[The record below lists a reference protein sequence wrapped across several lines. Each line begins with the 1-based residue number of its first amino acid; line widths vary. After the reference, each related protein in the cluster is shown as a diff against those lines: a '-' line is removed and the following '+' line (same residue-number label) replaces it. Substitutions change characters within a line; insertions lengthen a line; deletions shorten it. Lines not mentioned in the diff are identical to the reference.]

1 MPRPAKP
8 PRLYLRHR
16 PGRDPV
22 YVILDRGD
30 EHGTGFGQGR
40 EREAEKA
47 FADYLAAKHSADW
60 GDGDPSRI
68 PVADVLT
75 LYATE
80 RAPNI
85 ASPET
90 AAHRIDRLL
99 EFFGGMA
106 CWDVTKS
113 TCAAYVKAR
122 VAGLNDR
129 KPVKVETARTELQTL
144 GAALSYAYKAR
155 RISKPVFVDLPDKS
169 PPRERWLTRS
179 EAARL
184 IAGAL
189 GFSPVEFDKQGRVA
203 KWERKGA
210 PSYHVAR
217 FMLCALYT
225 GTRHEA
231 VLTMRWGV
239 NSASGWFDLEKGMLY
254 RRGEGER
261 DTKKRRTPAPIPDRL
276 DPHLRRWRGMTKLGP
291 CEYEDRLTLRQKTG
305 FARARDLAKLGED
318 VTPHTLKH
326 TCITWLL
333 QSGVSTWEVAGFTGT
348 SEDTIR
354 RVYGHHA
361 ADYLPNARKGFS
373 GRFMG
378 QPKRERA

>member
-8 PRLYLRHR
+8 PRLYLRER
-16 PGRDPV
+16 RGREPQW
-22 YVILDRGD
+22 VILDRGQ
-30 EHGTGFGQGR
+30 ERGTGFGQGR
-40 EREAEKA
+40 EREAEEA
-47 FADYLAAKHSADW
+47 FADYLAEKHTADW
-60 GDGDPSRI
+60 GDGDPAQV

-90 AAHRIDRLL
+90 AGHRIDRLL
-99 EFFGGMA
+99 EFFGSMTA
-106 CWDVTKS
+106 WEVTKS

-122 VAGLNDR
+122 AAGLGER

-144 GAALSYAYKAR
+144 GAALAYAYKAR
-155 RISKPVFVDLPDKS
+155 KISKPVFVDLPDKS
-169 PPRERWLTRS
+169 PAKERWLTRS

-184 IAGAL
+184 VAGAL
-189 GFSPVEFDKQGRVA
+189 GFTRDGEGAWRRV
-203 KWERKGA
+203 GA

-217 FMLCALYT
+217 FILIALYT

-231 VLTMRWGV
+231 VLSLRWGV
-239 NSASGWFDLEKGMLY
+239 NSEAGWFDLDEGRLY
-254 RRGEGER
+254 RRGEGAR

-276 DPHLRRWRGMTKLGP
+276 LPHLRRWRRMTKLGP

-305 FARARDLAKLGED
+305 FARARDLAGLGPE

-326 TCITWLL
+326 TCITWML
-333 QSGVSTWEVAGFTGT
+333 QGEVSTWEVAGFTGT
-348 SEDTIR
+348 SEETIR

-361 ADYLPNARKGFS
+361 ADYLPNARKAFRGHI
-373 GRFMG
+373 MG
-378 QPKRERA
+378 QSRKERA